1 MKFYTNVH
9 PHGNQL
15 LVRYVSAGKRR
26 AEKIPFKPS
35 VWVTRGNGETPY
47 KTLKGQPAYKI
58 QQASIKDAKNFVR
71 QYEEVMDVHGQTQWH
86 YQYMHDEFRKDIE
99 WDKDLIKIWSID
111 IETETE
117 EGFPNIEQANE
128 KLLLITVQDNH
139 SKDIVTFGTK
149 EYHGNPEQHNNW
161 RYVYCRD
168 EKILFHKF
176 LDYWIENYPDVITG
190 WNSQFFDLAYLWRR
204 MCHVIGEDHARRL
217 SPWKIVHEREIFVK
231 GNKEF
236 AISIA
241 GIAQLDYLDLYKK
254 YTYTAQ
260 ESYRLDNIAFVEL
273 GEKKLDHS
281 EYATFSEFYKQDW
294 DKFVD
299 YNIHDVRLVDKLED
313 KMKLIE
319 LQLTM
324 AYNAKINYDD
334 VFSQV
339 RMWDMIVHNYLM
351 RANVV
356 IPPKPK
362 DSNKSTK
369 FEGAFVKEPLI
380 GLHKWVASFDLN
392 SLYPHLI
399 MQYNISP
406 ETLQQESVEKGVK
419 HYLKNPAED
428 SEYAVAANGS
438 QYRKD
443 FRGVFPSIME
453 DFYNQRKIA
462 KKEMLQA
469 QQLYENENDPRQLK
483 VISSKNNYQM
493 GMKIALN
500 SAYGAM
506 GNQYFRY
513 FDLKMAEAITTSGQL
528 SIRWIHDR
536 MNDYLNKIIGT
547 KNEDYIIAVD
557 TDSIYVTF
565 EKLVDK
571 VMGDKQ
577 SDIPK
582 VIKFLDTICNEKFLP
597 YINEQYEELA
607 NRQNAFANKMVM
619 EREVL
624 ADKGLW
630 TAKKRYVLS
639 VYNSEGVSY
648 KKPKMKIMGLE
659 MIKSSTPH
667 SVRELL
673 KDAIPTVLH
682 GNQQDLYK
690 FIEDAR
696 TYFNNLPVEEIA
708 FPRSVNG
715 LRRYK
720 DSMSIYKKATPIH
733 VRGALLYNHYLQDK
747 NITLRYSSIKE
758 GEKIKFV
765 YLKKPNVL
773 RENVISFLDV
783 VPKEFGIHDY
793 VDYDLMFEKVFLD
806 PVEIMV
812 QSLGWKVRQTA
823 SLEDFF

>member
-1 MKFYTNVH
+1 M
-9 PHGNQL
+9 
-15 LVRYVSAGKRR
+15 
-26 AEKIPFKPS
+26 
-35 VWVTRGNGETPY
+35 TRGKGETPY
-47 KTLKGQPAYKI
+47 KTLTGQPAYKI
-58 QQASIKDAKNFVR
+58 QQASIKDAKDFVR
-71 QYEEVMDVHGQTQWH
+71 QYEEVMEVHGQTQWH
-86 YQYMHDEFRKDIE
+86 YQYMHDEFKKDIE
-99 WDKDLIKIWSID
+99 WDKELIKIWSID

-117 EGFPNIEQANE
+117 EGFPNIERANE

-139 SKDIVTFGTK
+139 SKEIVTFGTK
-149 EYHGNPEQHNNW
+149 EYTGDAKQHNNW

-217 SPWKIVHEREIFVK
+217 SPWKIVHEREIYVK

-236 AISIA
+236 AIAIA

-273 GEKKLDHS
+273 GQKKLDHS
-281 EYATFSEFYKQDW
+281 EYATFSEFYKNDW
-294 DKFVD
+294 NKFVD
-299 YNIHDVRLVDKLED
+299 YNVIDTVLVDRLED

-351 RANVV
+351 KVNVV
-356 IPPKPK
+356 IPPKSSK
-362 DSNKSTK
+362 DKSTQ

-406 ETLQQESVEKGVK
+406 ETLQQESVEKGVD
-419 HYLKNPAED
+419 HYLKNPAKD
-428 SEYAVAANGS
+428 SDYAVAANGS

-500 SAYGAM
+500 SAYGAL

-547 KNEDYIIAVD
+547 KDEDYIIAVD

-571 VMGDKQ
+571 VMGEKQ
-577 SDIPK
+577 SDINK
-582 VIKFLDTICNEKFLP
+582 TIRFLNTICNEKFMP
-597 YINEQYEELA
+597 YINEQYSILA
-607 NRQNAFANKMVM
+607 DRQNAFANKMVM

-673 KDAIPTVLH
+673 KEAIPTILH
-682 GNQQDLYK
+682 GGQNDLYK
-690 FIEDAR
+690 FIDDAR
-696 TYFNNLPVEEIA
+696 TQFNSLPVEEIA

-715 LRRYK
+715 LKTYY
-720 DSMSIYKKATPIH
+720 DSMSIYRKATPIH
-733 VRGALLYNHYLQDK
+733 VRGALLYNHYLKEK
-747 NITLRYSSIKE
+747 NITLRYSDIKE

-765 YLKKPNVL
+765 YLKKPNVI

-783 VPKEFGIHDY
+783 VPKEFGIHEY

-806 PVEIMV
+806 PIEIMV
-812 QSLGWKVRQTA
+812 QSLNWKVRQTA

>member
-15 LVRYVSAGKRR
+15 LVRYISGGKRR

-58 QQASIKDAKNFVR
+58 QQASIKDAKDFVR
-71 QYEEVMDVHGQTQWH
+71 QYEEIMEVHGQTQWH
-86 YQYMHDEFRKDIE
+86 YQYMHDEFKKDIE

-117 EGFPNIEQANE
+117 EGFPNIERANE

-139 SKDIVTFGTK
+139 SKEIVTFGTK
-149 EYHGNPEQHNNW
+149 EYTGDARQHNNW

-217 SPWKIVHEREIFVK
+217 SPWKIVHEREIYVK

-236 AISIA
+236 AIAIA

-273 GEKKLDHS
+273 GQKKLDHS
-281 EYATFSEFYKQDW
+281 EYATFSDFYKNDW
-294 DKFVD
+294 NKFVD
-299 YNIHDVRLVDKLED
+299 YNVIDTVLVDRLED

-351 RANVV
+351 KVNVV
-356 IPPKPK
+356 IPPKSSK
-362 DSNKSTK
+362 DKSTQ

-406 ETLQQESVEKGVK
+406 ETLQQESVEKGVD
-419 HYLKNPAED
+419 HYLKNPAKKSD
-428 SEYAVAANGS
+428 YAVAANGS

-453 DFYNQRKIA
+453 DFYNQRKVA

-500 SAYGAM
+500 SAYGAL

-547 KNEDYIIAVD
+547 KDEDYIIAVD

-571 VMGDKQ
+571 VMGEKQ
-577 SDIPK
+577 SDINK
-582 VIKFLDTICNEKFLP
+582 TIRFLNTICNEKFMP
-597 YINEQYEELA
+597 YINQQYEELA

-673 KDAIPTVLH
+673 KEAIPTILH
-682 GNQQDLYK
+682 GGQNDLYK
-690 FIEDAR
+690 FIDDAR
-696 TYFNNLPVEEIA
+696 TQFNSLPVEEIA

-715 LRRYK
+715 LKNYR
-720 DSMSIYKKATPIH
+720 DSASIYRKATPIH
-733 VRGALLYNHYLQDK
+733 VRGALLYNHYLKEK
-747 NITLRYSSIKE
+747 NITLRYSDIKE

-765 YLKKPNVL
+765 YLKKPNVI

-783 VPKEFGIHDY
+783 VPKEFGIHEY

-806 PVEIMV
+806 PIEIMV

>member
-1 MKFYTNVH
+1 
-9 PHGNQL
+9 
-15 LVRYVSAGKRR
+15 
-26 AEKIPFKPS
+26 
-35 VWVTRGNGETPY
+35 
-47 KTLKGQPAYKI
+47 
-58 QQASIKDAKNFVR
+58 
-71 QYEEVMDVHGQTQWH
+71 
-86 YQYMHDEFRKDIE
+86 
-99 WDKDLIKIWSID
+99 
-111 IETETE
+111 
-117 EGFPNIEQANE
+117 
-128 KLLLITVQDNH
+128 
-139 SKDIVTFGTK
+139 
-149 EYHGNPEQHNNW
+149 
-161 RYVYCRD
+161 
-168 EKILFHKF
+168 
-176 LDYWIENYPDVITG
+176 
-190 WNSQFFDLAYLWRR
+190 
-204 MCHVIGEDHARRL
+204 
-217 SPWKIVHEREIFVK
+217 
-231 GNKEF
+231 
-236 AISIA
+236 
-241 GIAQLDYLDLYKK
+241 
-254 YTYTAQ
+254 
-260 ESYRLDNIAFVEL
+260 
-273 GEKKLDHS
+273 
-281 EYATFSEFYKQDW
+281 
-294 DKFVD
+294 
-299 YNIHDVRLVDKLED
+299 
-313 KMKLIE
+313 
-319 LQLTM
+319 M

-351 RANVV
+351 KVNVV
-356 IPPKPK
+356 IPPKSSK
-362 DSNKSTK
+362 DKSTQ

-406 ETLQQESVEKGVK
+406 ETLQQESVEKGVD
-419 HYLKNPAED
+419 HYLKNPAKD
-428 SEYAVAANGS
+428 SDYAVAANGS

-500 SAYGAM
+500 SAYGAL

-547 KNEDYIIAVD
+547 KDEDYIIAVD

-571 VMGDKQ
+571 VMGEKQ
-577 SDIPK
+577 SDINK
-582 VIKFLDTICNEKFLP
+582 TIRFLNTICNEKFMP
-597 YINEQYEELA
+597 YINEQYSILA
-607 NRQNAFANKMVM
+607 DRQNAFANKMVM

-673 KDAIPTVLH
+673 KEAIPTILH
-682 GNQQDLYK
+682 GGQNDLYK
-690 FIEDAR
+690 FIDDAR
-696 TYFNNLPVEEIA
+696 TQFNSLPVEEIA

-715 LRRYK
+715 LKTYY
-720 DSMSIYKKATPIH
+720 DSMSIYRKATPIH
-733 VRGALLYNHYLQDK
+733 VRGALLYNHYLKEK
-747 NITLRYSSIKE
+747 NITLRYSDIKE

-765 YLKKPNVL
+765 YLKKPNVI

-783 VPKEFGIHDY
+783 VPKEFGIHEY

-806 PVEIMV
+806 PIEIMV
-812 QSLGWKVRQTA
+812 QSLNWKVRQTA

>member
-15 LVRYVSAGKRR
+15 LVRYISGGKRR

-35 VWVTRGNGETPY
+35 VWVTRGKGETPY

-58 QQASIKDAKNFVR
+58 QQASIKDAKDFVR
-71 QYEEVMDVHGQTQWH
+71 QYEEVMEVHGQTQWH
-86 YQYMHDEFRKDIE
+86 YQYMHDEFKNDIE

-117 EGFPNIEQANE
+117 EGFPNIERANE

-139 SKDIVTFGTK
+139 SKEIVTFGTK
-149 EYHGNPEQHNNW
+149 EYTGDARQHNNW

-217 SPWKIVHEREIFVK
+217 SPWKIVHEREIYVK

-236 AISIA
+236 AIAIA

-273 GEKKLDHS
+273 GQKKLDHS
-281 EYATFSEFYKQDW
+281 EYATFSEFYKNDW
-294 DKFVD
+294 NKFVD
-299 YNIHDVRLVDKLED
+299 YNVIDTVLVDRLED

-351 RANVV
+351 KVNVV
-356 IPPKPK
+356 IPPKSSK
-362 DSNKSTK
+362 DKSTQ

-406 ETLQQESVEKGVK
+406 ETLQQESVEKGVD
-419 HYLKNPAED
+419 HYLKNPAKE

-453 DFYNQRKIA
+453 DFYNQRKVA

-500 SAYGAM
+500 SAYGAL

-547 KNEDYIIAVD
+547 KDEDYIIAVD

-571 VMGDKQ
+571 VMGEKQ
-577 SDIPK
+577 SDINK
-582 VIKFLDTICNEKFLP
+582 TIRFLNTICNEKFMP
-597 YINEQYEELA
+597 YINQQYEELA

-673 KDAIPTVLH
+673 KEAIPTILH
-682 GNQQDLYK
+682 GGQNDLYK

-696 TYFNNLPVEEIA
+696 TQFNSLPVEEIA

-715 LRRYK
+715 LKNYR
-720 DSMSIYKKATPIH
+720 DSMNIYRKATPIH
-733 VRGALLYNHYLQDK
+733 VRGALLYNHYLKEK
-747 NITLRYSSIKE
+747 NITLRYSDIKE

-765 YLKKPNVL
+765 YLKKPNVI

-783 VPKEFGIHDY
+783 VPKEFGIHEY

-806 PVEIMV
+806 PIEIMV

>member
-1 MKFYTNVH
+1 
-9 PHGNQL
+9 
-15 LVRYVSAGKRR
+15 
-26 AEKIPFKPS
+26 
-35 VWVTRGNGETPY
+35 
-47 KTLKGQPAYKI
+47 
-58 QQASIKDAKNFVR
+58 
-71 QYEEVMDVHGQTQWH
+71 
-86 YQYMHDEFRKDIE
+86 
-99 WDKDLIKIWSID
+99 
-111 IETETE
+111 
-117 EGFPNIEQANE
+117 
-128 KLLLITVQDNH
+128 
-139 SKDIVTFGTK
+139 
-149 EYHGNPEQHNNW
+149 
-161 RYVYCRD
+161 
-168 EKILFHKF
+168 
-176 LDYWIENYPDVITG
+176 
-190 WNSQFFDLAYLWRR
+190 

-217 SPWKIVHEREIFVK
+217 SPWKIVHEREIYVK

-236 AISIA
+236 AIAIA

-273 GEKKLDHS
+273 GQKKLDHS
-281 EYATFSEFYKQDW
+281 EYATFSEFYKNDW
-294 DKFVD
+294 NKFVD
-299 YNIHDVRLVDKLED
+299 YNVIDTVLVDRLED

-351 RANVV
+351 KVNVV
-356 IPPKPK
+356 IPPKSSK
-362 DSNKSTK
+362 DKSTQ

-406 ETLQQESVEKGVK
+406 ETLQQESVEKGVD
-419 HYLKNPAED
+419 HYLKNPAKE

-453 DFYNQRKIA
+453 DFYNQRKVA

-500 SAYGAM
+500 SAYGAL

-513 FDLKMAEAITTSGQL
+513 FDLKMAEAITTRGQL

-547 KNEDYIIAVD
+547 DNEDYIIAVD

-571 VMGDKQ
+571 VMGEKQ
-577 SDIPK
+577 SDINK
-582 VIKFLDTICNEKFLP
+582 TIKFLDTICNEKFMP
-597 YINEQYEELA
+597 YINQQYEELA

-673 KDAIPTVLH
+673 KEAIPTILH
-682 GNQQDLYK
+682 GGQNDLYK

-696 TYFNNLPVEEIA
+696 TQFNSLPVEEIA

-715 LRRYK
+715 LKNYR
-720 DSMSIYKKATPIH
+720 DSASIYRKATPIH
-733 VRGALLYNHYLQDK
+733 VRGALLYNHYLKEK
-747 NITLRYSSIKE
+747 NITLRYSDIKE

-765 YLKKPNVL
+765 YLKKPNVI

-783 VPKEFGIHDY
+783 VPKEFGIHEY

-806 PVEIMV
+806 PIEIMV

>member
-15 LVRYVSAGKRR
+15 LVRYISGTKRK

-35 VWVTRGNGETPY
+35 VWVTKGKGETPY
-47 KTLKGQPAYKI
+47 KTLKGHPAYKI
-58 QQASIKDAKNFVR
+58 QQGSIKDAKDFVHR
-71 QYEEVMDVHGQTQWH
+71 YNDVMEVHGQTQWH
-86 YQYMHDEFRKDIE
+86 YQYMHDEFKDDIE
-99 WDKDLIKIWSID
+99 WDKELIKIWSID

-117 EGFPNIEQANE
+117 EGFPNIERANE
-128 KLLLITVQDNH
+128 KLLLITLQDNH
-139 SKDIVTFGTK
+139 SKEIITFGTK
-149 EYHGNPEQHNNW
+149 EYTGDEKQHNNW

-236 AISIA
+236 AIAIA

-273 GEKKLDHS
+273 GQKKLDHS
-281 EYATFSEFYKQDW
+281 EYATFSEFYRNDW
-294 DKFVD
+294 NKFVD
-299 YNIHDVRLVDKLED
+299 YNVIDTVLVDRLED

-351 RANVV
+351 KVNVV
-356 IPPKPK
+356 IPPK
-362 DSNKSTK
+362 SNEDKKTK

-406 ETLQQESVEKGVK
+406 ETLQPESVEKGVE
-419 HYLKNPAED
+419 HYLKNPAID
-428 SEYAVAANGS
+428 SEFAVAANGS

-469 QQLYENENDPRQLK
+469 QQLYEDEKDTRQLK

-493 GMKIALN
+493 GLKIALN
-500 SAYGAM
+500 SAYGAL

-513 FDLKMAEAITTSGQL
+513 FNLKMAEAITTSGQL

-536 MNDYLNKIIGT
+536 MNEYLNKIMGT
-547 KNEDYIIAVD
+547 ENEDYIIAVD

-577 SDIPK
+577 SDINK
-582 VIKFLDTICNEKFLP
+582 TIKFLDTICNDKFMP
-597 YINEQYEELA
+597 YINEQYSELA

-659 MIKSSTPH
+659 MIKSSTPYA
-667 SVRELL
+667 VRELL
-673 KDAIPTVLH
+673 KGVIPVILH
-682 GNQQDLYK
+682 GDNNELFKY
-690 FIEDAR
+690 IEETR
-696 TYFNNLPVEEIA
+696 NYFNSLPIEEIS

-715 LRRYK
+715 LSNYK
-720 DSMSIYKKATPIH
+720 DSMSIYRKATPIH
-733 VRGALLYNHYLQDK
+733 VRGALLYNHYLKEK
-747 NITLRYSSIKE
+747 NIDLRYNDIKE

-765 YLKKPNVL
+765 YLKKPNVI

-793 VDYDLMFEKVFLD
+793 ADYDLMFEKVFLD
-806 PVEIMV
+806 PVDIMI
-812 QSLGWKVRQTA
+812 QSLGWKVKQTA

>member
-15 LVRYVSAGKRR
+15 LVRYISGGKRR

-58 QQASIKDAKNFVR
+58 KQASIKDAKDFVR
-71 QYEEVMDVHGQTQWH
+71 QYEEIMEVHGQTQWH
-86 YQYMHDEFRKDIE
+86 YQYMHDEFKKDIE

-117 EGFPNIEQANE
+117 EGFPNIERANE

-149 EYHGNPEQHNNW
+149 EYTGDARQHNNW

-217 SPWKIVHEREIFVK
+217 SPWKIVHEREIYVK

-236 AISIA
+236 AIAIA

-273 GEKKLDHS
+273 GQKKLDHS
-281 EYATFSEFYKQDW
+281 EYATFSDFYKNDW
-294 DKFVD
+294 NKFVD
-299 YNIHDVRLVDKLED
+299 YNVIDTVLVDRLED

-351 RANVV
+351 KVNVV
-356 IPPKPK
+356 IPPKSSK
-362 DSNKSTK
+362 DKSTQ

-380 GLHKWVASFDLN
+380 GLHKWVDSFDLN
-392 SLYPHLI
+392 SLYTHLI

-406 ETLQQESVEKGVK
+406 ETLQQESVEKGVD
-419 HYLKNPAED
+419 HYLKNPAKKSD
-428 SEYAVAANGS
+428 YAVAANGS

-453 DFYNQRKIA
+453 DFYNQRKVA

-500 SAYGAM
+500 SAYGAL

-547 KNEDYIIAVD
+547 KDEDYIIAVD

-571 VMGDKQ
+571 VMGEKQ
-577 SDIPK
+577 SDINK
-582 VIKFLDTICNEKFLP
+582 TIRFLNTICNEKFMP
-597 YINEQYEELA
+597 YINQQYEELA

-673 KDAIPTVLH
+673 KEAIPTILH
-682 GNQQDLYK
+682 GGQNDLYK
-690 FIEDAR
+690 FIDDAR
-696 TYFNNLPVEEIA
+696 TQFNSLPVEEIA

-715 LRRYK
+715 LKNYR
-720 DSMSIYKKATPIH
+720 DSASIYRKATPIH
-733 VRGALLYNHYLQDK
+733 VRGALLYNHYLKEK
-747 NITLRYSSIKE
+747 NITLRYSDIKE

-765 YLKKPNVL
+765 YLKKPNVI

-783 VPKEFGIHDY
+783 VPKEFGIHEY

-806 PVEIMV
+806 PIEIMV
-812 QSLGWKVRQTA
+812 QRLGWKVRQTA

>member
-15 LVRYVSAGKRR
+15 LVRYISGNKRR

-35 VWVTRGNGETPY
+35 VWVTRGKGETPY

-58 QQASIKDAKNFVR
+58 QQSSIKDAKSFVH
-71 QYEEVMDVHGQTQWH
+71 QYQEVMDVHGQTQWH
-86 YQYMHDEFRKDIE
+86 YQYMHDEFKNDIE

-111 IETETE
+111 IETEAE
-117 EGFPNIEQANE
+117 EGFPNIAQANE
-128 KLLLITVQDNH
+128 KLLLITLQDNH
-139 SKDIVTFGTK
+139 SKEIVTFGTK
-149 EYHGNPEQHNNW
+149 EYTGDARQHNKW

-176 LDYWIENYPDVITG
+176 MDYWVENYPDVITG

-231 GNKEF
+231 GNQEF
-236 AISIA
+236 AIAIA

-281 EYATFSEFYKQDW
+281 EYATFAEFYKNDW
-294 DKFVD
+294 NKFVD
-299 YNIHDVRLVDKLED
+299 YNVIDTVLVDRLED

-351 RANVV
+351 KANVV
-356 IPPKPK
+356 IPPK
-362 DSNKSTK
+362 SNEDKKAK

-406 ETLQQESVEKGVK
+406 ETLQAESVEKGVD
-419 HYLKNPAED
+419 HYLKNPAKD
-428 SEYAVAANGS
+428 SNYAVAANGS

-469 QQLYENENDPRQLK
+469 QQLYENENDTRQLK

-571 VMGDKQ
+571 VMGEKQ

-682 GNQQDLYK
+682 GDQNDLYK

-696 TYFNNLPVEEIA
+696 THFNSLPVEEIA

-733 VRGALLYNHYLQDK
+733 VRGALLYNHYLKEK
-747 NITLRYSSIKE
+747 NITLRYSAIKE
-758 GEKIKFV
+758 CEKIKFV
-765 YLKKPNVL
+765 YLKKPNVM

-806 PVEIMV
+806 PIEIMV

>member
-15 LVRYVSAGKRR
+15 LVRYISGGKRR

-58 QQASIKDAKNFVR
+58 KQASIKDAKDFVR
-71 QYEEVMDVHGQTQWH
+71 QYEEIMEVHGQTQWH
-86 YQYMHDEFRKDIE
+86 YQYMHDEFKKDIE

-117 EGFPNIEQANE
+117 EGFPNIERANE

-139 SKDIVTFGTK
+139 SKEIVTFGTK
-149 EYHGNPEQHNNW
+149 EYTGDARQHNNW

-217 SPWKIVHEREIFVK
+217 SPWKIVHEREIYVK

-236 AISIA
+236 AIAIA

-273 GEKKLDHS
+273 GQKKLDHS
-281 EYATFSEFYKQDW
+281 EYATFSDFYKNDW
-294 DKFVD
+294 NKFVD
-299 YNIHDVRLVDKLED
+299 YNVIDTVLVDRLED

-351 RANVV
+351 KVNVV
-356 IPPKPK
+356 IPPKSSK
-362 DSNKSTK
+362 DKSTQ

-406 ETLQQESVEKGVK
+406 ETLQQESVEKGVD
-419 HYLKNPAED
+419 HYLKNPAKKSD
-428 SEYAVAANGS
+428 YAVAANGS

-453 DFYNQRKIA
+453 DFYNQRKVA

-500 SAYGAM
+500 SAYGAL

-547 KNEDYIIAVD
+547 KDEDYIIAVD

-571 VMGDKQ
+571 VMGEKQ
-577 SDIPK
+577 SDINK
-582 VIKFLDTICNEKFLP
+582 TIRFLNTICNEKFMP
-597 YINEQYEELA
+597 YINQQYEELA

-673 KDAIPTVLH
+673 KEAIPTILH
-682 GNQQDLYK
+682 GGQNDLYK
-690 FIEDAR
+690 FIDDAR
-696 TYFNNLPVEEIA
+696 TQFNSLPVEEIA

-715 LRRYK
+715 LKNYR
-720 DSMSIYKKATPIH
+720 DSASIYRKATPIH
-733 VRGALLYNHYLQDK
+733 VRGALLYNHYLKEK
-747 NITLRYSSIKE
+747 NITLRYSDIKE

-765 YLKKPNVL
+765 YLKKPNVI

-783 VPKEFGIHDY
+783 VPKEFGIHEY

-806 PVEIMV
+806 PIEIMV
-812 QSLGWKVRQTA
+812 QRLGWKVRQTA

>member
-1 MKFYTNVH
+1 MIIIWFYFTR
-9 PHGNQL
+9 NQKYHEKYNFIL
-15 LVRYVSAGKRR
+15 LGDGDALQSMTI
-26 AEKIPFKPS
+26 ES
-35 VWVTRGNGETPY
+35 VKAVG
-47 KTLKGQPAYKI
+47 L
-58 QQASIKDAKNFVR
+58 F
-71 QYEEVMDVHGQTQWH
+71 
-86 YQYMHDEFRKDIE
+86 DERFC
-99 WDKDLIKIWSID
+99 S
-111 IETETE
+111 
-117 EGFPNIEQANE
+117 G
-128 KLLLITVQDNH
+128 
-139 SKDIVTFGTK
+139 
-149 EYHGNPEQHNNW
+149 
-161 RYVYCRD
+161 
-168 EKILFHKF
+168 
-176 LDYWIENYPDVITG
+176 
-190 WNSQFFDLAYLWRR
+190 
-204 MCHVIGEDHARRL
+204 L
-217 SPWKIVHEREIFVK
+217 SPWGFVSERTV
-231 GNKEF
+231 NQ
-236 AISIA
+236 A
-241 GIAQLDYLDLYKK
+241 GFGGTREQQAFEVMGVATLDYLDLYKK

-273 GEKKLDHS
+273 GQKKLDHS
-281 EYATFSEFYKQDW
+281 EYATFSEFYKNDW
-294 DKFVD
+294 NKFVD
-299 YNIHDVRLVDKLED
+299 YNVIDTVLVDRLED

-351 RANVV
+351 KVNVV
-356 IPPKPK
+356 IPPKSSK
-362 DSNKSTK
+362 DKSTQ

-406 ETLQQESVEKGVK
+406 ETLQQESVEKGVD
-419 HYLKNPAED
+419 HYLKNPAKD
-428 SEYAVAANGS
+428 SDYAVAANGS

-577 SDIPK
+577 SDISK
-582 VIKFLDTICNEKFLP
+582 TIKFLDTICC
-597 YINEQYEELA
+597 
-607 NRQNAFANKMVM
+607 
-619 EREVL
+619 
-624 ADKGLW
+624 
-630 TAKKRYVLS
+630 
-639 VYNSEGVSY
+639 
-648 KKPKMKIMGLE
+648 
-659 MIKSSTPH
+659 
-667 SVRELL
+667 
-673 KDAIPTVLH
+673 
-682 GNQQDLYK
+682 
-690 FIEDAR
+690 
-696 TYFNNLPVEEIA
+696 
-708 FPRSVNG
+708 
-715 LRRYK
+715 
-720 DSMSIYKKATPIH
+720 
-733 VRGALLYNHYLQDK
+733 LLYTSPSPRD
-747 NITLRYSSIKE
+747 S
-758 GEKIKFV
+758 
-765 YLKKPNVL
+765 
-773 RENVISFLDV
+773 
-783 VPKEFGIHDY
+783 
-793 VDYDLMFEKVFLD
+793 
-806 PVEIMV
+806 
-812 QSLGWKVRQTA
+812 
-823 SLEDFF
+823 